1 MIDLKG
7 ILSIS
12 GKPGLYKVLGQT
24 RGGVLVE
31 KLEDGKRTPVPGTA
45 RMSALED
52 IAIFSYSEE
61 VPLKGVM
68 YTMFEQLEG
77 KEALSHKSSSD
88 ELKTFFRGVLESY
101 DEDRVY
107 VSDIKKVVSWYNILQ
122 KADLLK
128 VVEDENT
135 ESAKA

>member
-12 GKPGLYKVLGQT
+12 GKPGLYRILGQT

-31 KLEDGKRTPVPGTA
+31 RLEDNKRLPVPGTA

-52 IAIFSYSEE
+52 IAIFAYSEE
-61 VPLKGVM
+61 IPLKQVLFN
-68 YTMFEQLEG
+68 MFENLEG
-77 KEALSHKSSSD
+77 KEALSHKSSND
-88 ELKTFFRGVLESY
+88 DLKTYFRSILEEY

-122 KADLLK
+122 KSDLLN
-128 VVEDENT
+128 VVEET
-135 ESAKA
+135 EEEEK